1 MLSLTWISAAP
12 AAHDTS
18 VSPGYPLS
26 RQHKPPIQLRI
37 LKATEL
43 RKFEPSVFTAA
54 GVGVHQQHKNNSV
67 ELIAIE

>member
-12 AAHDTS
+12 AVHEKSA
-18 VSPGYPLS
+18 SPGYPLS

-37 LKATEL
+37 LKDTEL
-43 RKFEPSVFTAA
+43 RELEPSVFTAA